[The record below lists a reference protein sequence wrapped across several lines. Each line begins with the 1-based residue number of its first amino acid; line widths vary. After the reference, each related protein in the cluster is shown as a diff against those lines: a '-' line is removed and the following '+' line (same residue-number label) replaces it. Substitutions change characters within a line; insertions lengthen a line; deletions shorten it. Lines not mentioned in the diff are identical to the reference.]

1 MKKRTVFQKIFC
13 VFKPRKNDILTEA
26 ESIIDNYIYKYEE
39 TDHPNDKSSLGVINM
54 VMNIA
59 IIVLSVV
66 LSYMLYLVLK

>member
-1 MKKRTVFQKIFC
+1 MKKRTVLQKIFC
-13 VFKPRKNDILTEA
+13 VFKPRKNDIITEA
-26 ESIIDNYIYKYEE
+26 ESIIDNYIYKYEG
-39 TDHPNDKSSLGVINM
+39 TDSPNNKSSLGVINM

>member
-1 MKKRTVFQKIFC
+1 MKKRTVLQKIFC
-13 VFKPRKNDILTEA
+13 VFKPRKNDIITEA

-39 TDHPNDKSSLGVINM
+39 TDPPNNKSSLGVINM

>member
-1 MKKRTVFQKIFC
+1 MKKRTVLQKIFC
-13 VFKPRKNDILTEA
+13 VFKPRKNDIITEA

-39 TDHPNDKSSLGVINM
+39 TDPPNNKSSLNVINM

>member
-1 MKKRTVFQKIFC
+1 LKKRTVFQKIFC

-39 TDHPNDKSSLGVINM
+39 TYHPNDKSSLGVINM
-54 VMNIA
+54 VMNAA